1 MSKSGTTE
9 LKEVIGSL
17 KVGEREFP
25 LISIKYLLQINNWP
39 TIQAELLVKGYNND
53 TKAIEVD
60 KSLLQELK
68 TIKDN
73 KEEITVEFGTK
84 DVQGNKDT
92 VQLSCIVKSVAMS
105 FSSSDIYLAV
115 VLAPKYVSMD
125 SLNLSV
131 FKRVSK
137 VIDID
142 ASDAYDLTDS
152 TDNTKSI
159 TLMEYVYKVYDQQLT
174 EWNAK
179 KADIIEKCPK
189 IEKITL
195 ENIDKNNKDLYEY
208 FSTLLK
214 NSKETV
220 GNLYDISQNYD
231 KKAYNV
237 PQSIKNKLSEEK
249 GSFLSNMMEIAALYC
264 LIYVPNPMSGDDP
277 GYYAP
282 SSDIWSTEVQN
293 TAMTVVGVSVN
304 VGGLGLPELGFVYT
318 KGTASFDL
326 DASYQFRFAID
337 ACALFPDD
345 EDAKGK
351 SGLSVSPPVALPT
364 YKRQQ
369 DGGSSTNDPTNKNGH
384 SNLAGDTADK
394 IKQKTT
400 SVLQE
405 WCRQHYSL
413 QKAMTHTATIETF
426 FSANPNCFGKRVK
439 VIDNQG
445 NPILEGF
452 VSGYEQYIKKDLGS
466 SGTATTKLALTGV
479 KLL

>member
-60 KSLLQELK
+60 KSLLEELK
-68 TIKDN
+68 AIKDN
-73 KEEITVEFGTK
+73 EEEIIAEFGTK
-84 DVQGNKDT
+84 DVQGNKDI

-142 ASDAYDLTDS
+142 ASDAYDLTDG
-152 TDNTKSI
+152 TNVT
-159 TLMEYVYKVYDQQLT
+159 TLMEYVYKVYDEQLKD
-174 EWNAK
+174 WNLK
-179 KADIIEKCPK
+179 KNDIIEKCPE

-195 ENIDKNNKDLYEY
+195 ENIDKNNKDLYNY

-220 GNLYDISQNYD
+220 GNLYDISRNFD
-231 KKAYNV
+231 RKAYNV

-282 SSDIWSTEVQN
+282 SSDIWSTEVQD

-318 KGTASFDL
+318 KGSAIFDV

-337 ACALFPDD
+337 ACALFPDT

-351 SGLSVSPPVALPT
+351 SGLSVSPPAALPV
-364 YKRQQ
+364 YKMKQ

-384 SNLAGDTADK
+384 TKRTGDTTDE

-452 VSGYEQYIKKDLGS
+452 VSGYEQYIKKNLGS
-466 SGTATTKLALTGV
+466 SGTAVTKLALTGV

>member
-17 KVGEREFP
+17 KVGGREFP

-53 TKAIEVD
+53 TKAVEVD
-60 KSLLQELK
+60 KSLLEELK

-73 KEEITVEFGTK
+73 KEEIIAEFGTK
-84 DVQGNKDT
+84 DAQGSKDI

-131 FKRVSK
+131 FKRISK
-137 VIDID
+137 IIDID
-142 ASDAYDLTDS
+142 ASDAYDLTDGV
-152 TDNTKSI
+152 
-159 TLMEYVYKVYDQQLT
+159 TLMEYVYKVYEEQLKS
-174 EWNAK
+174 WNDK
-179 KADIIEKCPK
+179 KEDIIEKCPE

-195 ENIDKNNKDLYEY
+195 SNIDKNNKNLYDY

-214 NSKETV
+214 NSKEIV
-220 GNLYDISQNYD
+220 GDLYQISRNYD

-318 KGTASFDL
+318 KGSSSFDV

-337 ACALFPDD
+337 ACALFPDN

-351 SGLSVSPPVALPT
+351 SGLSVSPPTALPT
-364 YKRQQ
+364 YKRKQ
-369 DGGSSTNDPTNKNGH
+369 DGGSSTNDPTNQNGH
-384 SNLAGDTADK
+384 SKLAGDTAEE

-466 SGTATTKLALTGV
+466 NGTAITKLALTGV